1 MRSYIVLAAAVLLL
15 AAPAITSAQPTATPN
30 AMASATPA
38 APSPFAIPIGKEI
51 GYRCQSSQVFGAEW
65 FFTGAMV
72 FKVDANGK
80 ITGGYLG
87 DSESNNPSIRDP
99 MLGRENPVTGT
110 ITPDNKIQLVIG
122 TGSLQWTIQGTATPT
137 EIHGHFTTGR
147 FGQMTFYA
155 AHVHIPKHP
164 ANIQNPG

>member
-1 MRSYIVLAAAVLLL
+1 MRMYLVLVAAVFALLV
-15 AAPAITSAQPTATPN
+15 PALSSAQPTPA
-30 AMASATPA
+30 PA
-38 APSPFAIPIGKEI
+38 AANASPAAQSPFAIPIDKEI
-51 GYRCQSSQVFGAEW
+51 GYRCESSQQFGAEW

-72 FKVDANGK
+72 IKVDANGK

-137 EIHGHFTTGR
+137 EIHGHFTSTQ
-147 FGQMTFYA
+147 FGIMMFYA